1 MESGIGEPAFIP
13 LCLGQE
19 LQPLSVGKKGMWKL
33 ESPRMLDVHA
43 FFYFD
48 GNELFAQSADDAV
61 SALVDGRKIGKAWT
75 QLNAPC
81 SIDVGGTR
89 LRYRSLADNAG
100 DEKPTTPLHKPL
112 RVPSVRPTGQEATAA
127 TMALP
132 PRQATQPPRQA
143 TQPPRQ
149 ATQPPRQATQPPPP
163 NAGPLPARS
172 APPPPA
178 ASSEPSFGSSSRA
191 ERPFRAGEFS
201 APAGEES
208 TRVAPLDV
216 TGVSRRGPAA
226 PRPAAGRPPEFE
238 GGLDASQARN
248 PARPPMGSVP
258 PGVFMQAP
266 PPPQVMM
273 PSQPV
278 AFPPPMQGMPPTPPP
293 GAYGN
298 HYPAPVYSAPPAQVA
313 PYVHPQVSPSGTYGS
328 SLPGGF
334 APTPSGTA
342 PSPVADQ
349 SLGAK
354 WAALSIP
361 KKILI
366 VLAPFSITS
375 AIYLFVDEPPP
386 PRRKAATTETSARA
400 PSSAAPLPSTVIAP
414 AASVAIQP
422 GAQAWPPGVPCPPP
436 GWPANTPLPCIP
448 NGAAGAPPPIA
459 TTVTAPVATPVTAA
473 VPATTPAPSKAA
485 NDPAKDASA
494 SAPATKT
501 LERQAVEA
509 LAANDYAKAS
519 ALYGEL
525 ARRDPQSAVYG
536 EAARIARSKL
546 DGGAP

>member
-1 MESGIGEPAFIP
+1 MANPATTHVIELETGIGEPAFIP

-48 GNELFAQSADDAV
+48 GNELFAQSADETIA
-61 SALVDGRKIGKAWT
+61 ALVDGKKIGKAWT

-81 SIDVGGTR
+81 NIDVAGTR

-100 DEKPTTPLHKPL
+100 DDKPTSMLQRPPMAPPA
-112 RVPSVRPTGQEATAA
+112 RPSGQEATGA

-132 PRQATQPPRQA
+132 PRHATQPPA
-143 TQPPRQ
+143 GPRP
-149 ATQPPRQATQPPPP
+149 ARSVPPPT
-163 NAGPLPARS
+163 NQGPLPARS
-172 APPPPA
+172 APPPA
-178 ASSEPSFGSSSRA
+178 IAGEPSFGSSKG

-208 TRVAPLDV
+208 TRVAPLDG
-216 TGVSRRGPAA
+216 TGVSRRGTVP
-226 PRPAAGRPPEFE
+226 PRPAAGRPVEF
-238 GGLDASQARN
+238 DTSQAR
-248 PARPPMGSVP
+248 PPTRPPAGSVP
-258 PGVFMQAP
+258 PGVFAPTP
-266 PPPQVMM
+266 PPPPMM

-278 AFPPPMQGMPPTPPP
+278 AFAPMPMQGMQGMQPTPPP
-293 GAYGN
+293 GAYGG
-298 HYPAPVYSAPPAQVA
+298 HYPPLAYPAPPPHAAPPPMQ
-313 PYVHPQVSPSGTYGS
+313 PPVSPSGTFGS

-334 APTPSGTA
+334 GPTPSGTQPA
-342 PSPVADQ
+342 PAAEP

-375 AIYLFVDEPPP
+375 AIYLFVDEPAP
-386 PRRKAATTETSARA
+386 PRHKTPTSEASA
-400 PSSAAPLPSTVIAP
+400 HASSSAAPIPTAVVAP
-414 AASVAIQP
+414 GSNVAVQP

-448 NGAAGAPPPIA
+448 NGVTTAATPIA
-459 TTVTAPVATPVTAA
+459 SPVAAPVSPPQATPAA
-473 VPATTPAPSKAA
+473 PQAAKEAT
-485 NDPAKDASA
+485 KDGA
-494 SAPATKT
+494 APAVKT

-509 LAANDYAKAS
+509 LAANDYAKA
-519 ALYGEL
+519 ATLYGEL
-525 ARRDPQSAVYG
+525 ARRDPQSAVYA